1 MLLSGLRIVAVLLIC
16 LSLSPSRC
24 PSFACVVQRFFSCF
38 ASHPATAPHHVVSTH
53 FFPLTLSCLLLAIV
67 SSPPFSKQSKWRHC
81 VVCVRACVCDI
92 SFLGEDEPCTAR
104 TFTQRITN
112 THPHKESQ
120 ILTHTTR
127 AHTYTQTQTYTRT
140 QTLSSQQ

>member
-1 MLLSGLRIVAVLLIC
+1 MVYLRWWSSVAPPLS
-16 LSLSPSRC
+16 SLSPVAQVLLVLFS
-24 PSFACVVQRFFSCF
+24 VFFSCF
-38 ASHPATAPHHVVSTH
+38 ASHPTTAAHHAPSTH

-67 SSPPFSKQSKWRHC
+67 SPSPLSKQSKWRHC

-92 SFLGEDEPCTAR
+92 SFLREDEPCTAR